1 MKILI
6 VNKFLYPR
14 GGSESYMLGIGK
26 TLKKLG
32 HEVEYF
38 GMYDEKNTVENR
50 LGEYTQNMDFHKK
63 SLERLLY
70 PFRIIYSFESKKKIG
85 KVIDEMQPD
94 VIHLNNINFQLTPSI
109 IDAAKKRHVPV
120 VWTLHDYQLICP
132 GHLLYNNDRNCVCE
146 KCIGRGKSACI
157 KDKCIHS
164 SKIKSILGVIEA
176 KFYKIKGTYK
186 KVDRF
191 IAPSNFLYSKLV
203 ADNRPLFENRTTVI
217 HNFVNKKSLPEKV
230 KNNFGFPYIAFA
242 GRLSPEKGTRILKDA
257 ARLLPDVDFV
267 VMGGGPDEKM
277 LSGIPNIHLTGFVTG
292 KTLDENIAGAEAVA
306 VPSVC
311 FENCPMAILEGQQL
325 AVPAVTMNM
334 GGMAELVED
343 GKTGVL
349 SKSVDAESFA
359 AAVKDILSDR
369 KRLAEMKENCL
380 ENAKTFSDTDAYCE
394 KLLGIYA
401 EVINNG

>member
-26 TLKKLG
+26 HLSTLG

-38 GMYDEKNTVENR
+38 GMYDDKNTVGNNA
-50 LGEYTQNMDFHKK
+50 GEYTQNMDFHGK
-63 SLERLLY
+63 SLKRFLY
-70 PFRIIYSFESKKKIG
+70 PFKIIYSFESKKKIG
-85 KVIDEMQPD
+85 KVIDEMKPD

-109 IDAAKKRHVPV
+109 IDAAKKRNIPV

-164 SKIKSILGVIEA
+164 SKVKSIIGVIEA
-176 KFYKIKGTYK
+176 RFYKLKGTYK

-191 IAPSNFLYSKLV
+191 ISPSNFLYSKLV

-217 HNFVNKKSLPEKV
+217 HNFVNKKSLPEEI

-242 GRLSPEKGTRILKDA
+242 GRLSPEKGTQILKDA
-257 ARLLPDVDFV
+257 ASLLPDTQFV

-277 LSGIPNIHLTGFVTG
+277 LSDIPNIHLTGFVTG
-292 KTLDENIAGAEAVA
+292 KTLDENIAGAKAVA

-325 AVPAVTMNM
+325 AVPSVTMNM

-349 SKSVDAESFA
+349 SKAVTAESFA
-359 AAVKDILSDR
+359 AAIKDILSDET
-369 KRLAEMKENCL
+369 RLEKMKENCL
-380 ENAKTFSDTDAYCE
+380 ENAKTFLDIDSYCK
-394 KLLGIYA
+394 KLLEIYS